1 MTMFTKGLISKSGQM
16 QKALQSDNPMCGLV
30 AIVNPAVGASVI
42 TAGMLAG
49 GVYVSAITSAVT
61 HTTDTAVNIL
71 AANPDMSIG
80 DTAAVIVSNPT
91 AFVLTIAGGTGVTA
105 SGTLT
110 VAAGA
115 ARTFLL
121 TKTSETAMTIKGL

>member
-42 TAGMLAG
+42 TAGMLVG

-91 AFVLTIAGGTGVTA
+91 ANVLTIAGGTGVTA

-121 TKTSETAMTIKGL
+121 TKASETTMTIKGL